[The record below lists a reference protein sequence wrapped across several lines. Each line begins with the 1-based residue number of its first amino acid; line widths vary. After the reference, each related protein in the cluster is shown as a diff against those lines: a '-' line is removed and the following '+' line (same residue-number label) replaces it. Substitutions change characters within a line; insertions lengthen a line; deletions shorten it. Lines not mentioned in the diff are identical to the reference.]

1 MKDLEYP
8 VEIHEDPL
16 GKLREITLHQ
26 PYQCAFQLID
36 LGKTVQRG
44 DTVNFIKVKPFH
56 YKERTFTVKPTEQV
70 RSFQEVNVE
79 DYIRNLT
86 TALNQTFK
94 PMDIKFTEDEE
105 EKVSLTHFM

>member
-8 VEIHEDPL
+8 VEIHENPME
-16 GKLREITLHQ
+16 KARETVLHQ
-26 PYQCAFQLID
+26 PYQCALQLID
-36 LGKTVQRG
+36 SGKPVQMGNTVY
-44 DTVNFIKVKPFH
+44 FIKVKPFL
-56 YKERTFTVKPTEQV
+56 YKGKTFTVKPTEQV

-86 TALNQTFK
+86 TALTQAFK
-94 PMDIKFTEDEE
+94 PMDIKFSEDEE